1 LASELVWTERLEE
14 KFLASAEDRTPA
26 QSFVRHYT
34 ELPQLP
40 CFVFILFYRY
50 GVSWN
55 LLEKEWRCVE
65 WRGIKIE
72 HIRNLVEILQRN
84 ADESEREEKGRPKE

>member
-1 LASELVWTERLEE
+1 V
-14 KFLASAEDRTPA
+14 
-26 QSFVRHYT
+26 FV
-34 ELPQLP
+34 
-40 CFVFILFYRY
+40 LFYRY

-72 HIRNLVEILQRN
+72 HIRNLGEILQRN
-84 ADESEREEKGRPKE
+84 ADESEREEKGRLKDEMQEKWKTRVKMIGRKETRKE